1 MHLVEMLCSSLQCAH
16 CAAGERSLIAAA
28 RSRSHP
34 RQSQQFV
41 WGAASRAAAGEDTS
55 EGEQEARQGAQQ
67 EAQRQ
72 QRSTAPQQRRSSAS
86 LAFGFGIVSERS
98 AP

>member
-1 MHLVEMLCSSLQCAH
+1 MHLVEMLCSVH

-41 WGAASRAAAGEDTS
+41 CGAASRAAAGEDTS

-72 QRSTAPQQRRSSAS
+72 QRSTAGRSDSAAAAPPS
-86 LAFGFGIVSERS
+86 RS
-98 AP
+98 GLGSYRIGALQ